1 MWCQWLWDWSE
12 HPLDKSEVLARFL
25 RRGFLGL
32 GALVLSSASIF
43 LAGLGLDLC
52 DSMGFT
58 RSGGRTTFGPTR
70 DEMKARRGEMI
81 VAEVAAKTRASTPI
95 FPTQKKYDAPPS
107 STRTLNLSFDESD
120 DDQLVKR
127 AMELVVRS
135 QMGSTSMLQR
145 KLGVG
150 FARAGRLMD
159 LLEQNGIV
167 GPSIGSKAREVLMTV
182 EELDNLR

>member
-1 MWCQWLWDWSE
+1 MQFLKSIARVVIPLIFFAFGMGLVFMWCQWLWDWSE

-95 FPTQKKYDAPPS
+95 FPTQKKVRRS
-107 STRTLNLSFDESD
+107 SFIDQNTESF
-120 DDQLVKR
+120 L
-127 AMELVVRS
+127 
-135 QMGSTSMLQR
+135 
-145 KLGVG
+145 
-150 FARAGRLMD
+150 
-159 LLEQNGIV
+159 
-167 GPSIGSKAREVLMTV
+167 
-182 EELDNLR
+182 